1 MSCQNNPSDLFCYC
15 TEPAEMESSQSA
27 FTVNVLAWVRMVL
40 WDWSISLHVFSR
52 EMIIAFGED
61 SCQTE
66 KRVWKKSF
74 IVSYSTDIQCKSKNN
89 TFSFLCNILYM
100 QTRFSLGDLNP
111 FSICFFRYSLADGR
125 PVASSLQKIC
135 NALKSSIIH
144 F

>member
-15 TEPAEMESSQSA
+15 TEPVEMESSQSA

-52 EMIIAFGED
+52 EMIIAFGEE

-74 IVSYSTDIQCKSKNN
+74 IVSYSIDIQCKSKNK
-89 TFSFLCNILYM
+89 TFPFLCNILYM
-100 QTRFSLGDLNP
+100 QCRYVFAFSL
-111 FSICFFRYSLADGR
+111 SL
-125 PVASSLQKIC
+125 PLFVCWWSFLASSLQKVC